1 MAATLPRQDGG
12 CWVQKPSRTFSF
24 QARPERPFSY
34 VLFVGHAPET
44 NTLASKD
51 DSRVF
56 SHTPLRHVSQ
66 DEISGFYLSVAA
78 PLLERAGLSP
88 SERGFRHA
96 YALVSSRAFMVDAYH
111 GLAMVP
117 IADAWVMTSFVR

>member
-1 MAATLPRQDGG
+1 MAAGYRSRVALS
-12 CWVQKPSRTFSF
+12 PSRPAPNARSRMSF
-24 QARPERPFSY
+24 LLVTRPKQ
-34 VLFVGHAPET
+34 

-56 SHTPLRHVSQ
+56 PHAPLRHVSQ